1 MSQQDLESHGVL
13 LPEEEWGEHTLKT
26 TVPQTGLAALF
37 VVAVVA
43 IVAMYVGDGARLTWI
58 AMGVFLLALYAIT
71 WLCDR
76 AVRKQRQRFRAER
89 REGREREASERGP
102 A

>member
-1 MSQQDLESHGVL
+1 MSQQDLEAHGVL
-13 LPEEEWGEHTLKT
+13 LPEEEWGEHALKT

-37 VVAVVA
+37 ILAVVA

-58 AMGVFLLALYAIT
+58 ALGVFLLALYAIT

-89 REGREREASERGP
+89 REDGQHSENTKSP
-102 A
+102 E